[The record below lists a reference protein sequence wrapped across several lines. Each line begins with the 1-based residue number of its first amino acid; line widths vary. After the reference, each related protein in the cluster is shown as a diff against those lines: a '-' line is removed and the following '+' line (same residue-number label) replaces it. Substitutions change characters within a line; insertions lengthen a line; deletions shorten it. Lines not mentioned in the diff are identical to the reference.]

1 MKEHSILPLQI
12 LLLTIFINKGCL
24 REGRKLGL
32 LGNKG
37 YNKGNIDVKEQ
48 AQSSCEGINYE
59 DDQFGCSYKIV
70 PNTQLPRQTNVFL
83 ILLQLENEIVVI

>member
-1 MKEHSILPLQI
+1 MPLQI

-24 REGRKLGL
+24 REGRKVGL
-32 LGNKG
+32 LGSKG

-59 DDQFGCSYKIV
+59 DDQFGSSYRIE
-70 PNTQLPRQTNVFL
+70 PNT
-83 ILLQLENEIVVI
+83 